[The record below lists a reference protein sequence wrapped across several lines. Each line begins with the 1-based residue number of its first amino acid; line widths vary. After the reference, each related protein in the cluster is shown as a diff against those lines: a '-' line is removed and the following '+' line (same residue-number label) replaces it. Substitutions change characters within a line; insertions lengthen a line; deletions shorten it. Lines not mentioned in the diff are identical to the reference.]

1 MKLNLYSI
9 SDKYIQYL
17 RSFDSRVYDNKEGR
31 RTHTRKYLGV
41 VFKIRNFNYY
51 APVSSPKNSDY
62 YDVEWLKI
70 KKSIIP
76 IIRIIDK
83 DKYGNYKLYGTIRI
97 SNMIPVPMSEI
108 RPYSIKQEKDKK
120 YKDLILAEIEFIRKN
135 SDMIVKN
142 ANVLYRQKEEKRD
155 IKYLK
160 NTVDFKFLE
169 EKCLEYIN
177 LKDY

>member
-17 RSFDSRVYDNKEGR
+17 RNFDSKVYDNKEER
-31 RTHTRKYLGV
+31 RIHTRKYIGV
-41 VFKIRNFNYY
+41 VLNINSFNYFV
-51 APVSSPKNSDY
+51 PFSSPKNSDY
-62 YDVEWLKI
+62 YDVECLKI

-83 DKYGNYKLYGTIRI
+83 DKYGNYKLYGTLRI

-108 RPYSIKQEKDKK
+108 MPYFVENEKDKK

-135 SDMIVKN
+135 SDKIIRN
-142 ANVLYRQKEEKRD
+142 AKVLYKRKERNMD
-155 IKYLK
+155 IQYLK

>member
-17 RSFDSRVYDNKEGR
+17 RNFDSKVYDNKEGNR
-31 RTHTRKYLGV
+31 KHTRKYIGV
-41 VFKIRNFNYY
+41 VLNINNFDYFV
-51 APVSSPKNSDY
+51 PFSSPKNSDY
-62 YDVEWLKI
+62 DDAACSKI

-76 IIRIIDK
+76 IVRIIDK
-83 DKYGNYKLYGTIRI
+83 DKYGNYTLYGTLRI
-97 SNMIPVPMSEI
+97 SNMIPVPISEI
-108 RPYSIKQEKDKK
+108 TPYFVKNEKDKK

-135 SDMIVKN
+135 SDKIIKN
-142 ANVLYRQKEEKRD
+142 AKVLYERKERDMD

-160 NTVDFKFLE
+160 NTVNFKFLE
-169 EKCLEYIN
+169 RKCLEYIN